1 MLDISEIQE
10 LDFFKDLKLLELK
23 LLNNQGLCN
32 TNYLLYSKKK
42 TYLLRELNTKIS
54 INRKNEFFHQN
65 LAYENNLA
73 AKAYFLSSNADLML
87 CDYIEGVHKETL
99 SKKDMSS
106 LVLCLSTLHS
116 INLRSNAVD
125 LQNEYKNYNK
135 ECLNKETIS
144 KLDFYFSAIKDY
156 SSELVFCHN
165 DLNQGNILFNKEVKL
180 IDWEYSCVND
190 KYFDLA
196 NVIIEYD
203 FNKKEEESF
212 LKQYFKNKQSCNK
225 NKLYLFK
232 ILYLALSLL
241 WFNAYNQKSKR
252 DIFIKKILSLLK
264 NEF

>member
-1 MLDISEIQE
+1 M
-10 LDFFKDLKLLELK
+10 
-23 LLNNQGLCN
+23 C
-32 TNYLLYSKKK
+32 
-42 TYLLRELNTKIS
+42 
-54 INRKNEFFHQN
+54 
-65 LAYENNLA
+65 
-73 AKAYFLSSNADLML
+73 
-87 CDYIEGVHKETL
+87 
-99 SKKDMSS
+99 
-106 LVLCLSTLHS
+106 
-116 INLRSNAVD
+116 
-125 LQNEYKNYNK
+125 
-135 ECLNKETIS
+135 
-144 KLDFYFSAIKDY
+144 
-156 SSELVFCHN
+156 FCHN